1 MFKNAYKLIPNSLR
15 TKVIKSIIDLKMNE
29 FMKQRWIQI
38 KKNSQV
44 EPDEKKSKYEILN
57 TLLGFEISNIINM
70 FKQKPEYLIV
80 DKGFRNTEKVKE
92 FCESQYT
99 SDFNQL
105 QNGKRKNK
113 HKLHESKLVENPNVP

>member
-70 FKQKPEYLIV
+70 FK
-80 DKGFRNTEKVKE
+80 
-92 FCESQYT
+92 
-99 SDFNQL
+99 
-105 QNGKRKNK
+105 
-113 HKLHESKLVENPNVP
+113 

>member
-44 EPDEKKSKYEILN
+44 EPNEKKSKYEILN

-70 FKQKPEYLIV
+70 FK
-80 DKGFRNTEKVKE
+80 
-92 FCESQYT
+92 
-99 SDFNQL
+99 
-105 QNGKRKNK
+105 
-113 HKLHESKLVENPNVP
+113 